1 MGEAVIHPPAD
12 SSGILGPSKTTAKQL
27 SPRTAIVIG
36 AGTGG
41 IATAARLA
49 KAGYEVT
56 VVEKND
62 FTGGRCS
69 LLYSSPS
76 SPQST
81 KGGKPNP
88 RSQYRFDQGPSLLLL
103 PNLFRET
110 FHDLDTSLEAEGVD
124 LLRCPVNYQIFFH
137 DGAVF
142 KPTTDLALMKRQI
155 EHYEG
160 KEGFERYLAWM
171 AESHRHYEL
180 SVEHVLHKNNDNIMT
195 VLTPFFARMA
205 LKLHPFES
213 IWSRASRYFK
223 TERLRRV
230 FTFATMYMGMSPFEA
245 PSTYSLLQ
253 YTEAAEGIWYP
264 KGGFQT
270 VLARL
275 VEVGVRLGVTYRLS
289 APVKRILTTPDG
301 KTAAGVELE
310 SGETL
315 KADTVVVNADLVYAY
330 SHLFPSASPDQS
342 ITQVAAAKAAAG
354 YAKSLRKRDASCS
367 SVSFYWSLSRKIPEL
382 GVHNIFLADE
392 YKESFDSI
400 FKRQTL
406 PNDPSFYVNVPSRID
421 STAAPEGCD
430 AVIVLVPVGHL
441 LRSKGNEEEV
451 SIEEQDWPA
460 LVARAR
466 EAVLRTISA
475 RTGCESLEKY
485 IIDEM
490 YNTPYTWEEKFNLDK
505 GAILG
510 LSHNFSNVL
519 CFRPSVR
526 ANGLKNAYFV
536 GASTYPGTGVPIV
549 LAGAK
554 ITTEEILSDA
564 GVEAPWA
571 KNEPVVQDKGVPQNG
586 RVGPLDRVKSNTAL
600 DKLWVLV
607 VLVVLL
613 WVGSQSR
620 LFDQAG
626 AGGGAHI
633 WDS

>member
-1 MGEAVIHPPAD
+1 MA
-12 SSGILGPSKTTAKQL
+12 AKQPL
-27 SPRTAIVIG
+27 PRTAIVIG
-36 AGTGG
+36 AGAGG

-49 KAGYEVT
+49 KAGYQVT

-62 FTGGRCS
+62 FIGGRCS

-76 SPQST
+76 QSQSQSQSKSKSA
-81 KGGKPNP
+81 KGGKPNH
-88 RSQYRFDQGPSLLLL
+88 RDQQRYRFDQGPSLLLL

-142 KPTTDLALMKRQI
+142 RPTTDLASMKRQI

-160 KEGFERYLAWM
+160 KDGFERYLAWM

-180 SVEHVLHKNNDNIMT
+180 SVEHVLHRNNDSVVA

-205 LKLHPFES
+205 LNLHPFEN
-213 IWSRASRYFK
+213 IWSRASRYFR

-253 YTEAAEGIWYP
+253 YTETAEGIWYP
-264 KGGFQT
+264 RGGFQT
-270 VLARL
+270 VLTRL
-275 VEVGVRLGVTYRLS
+275 VDVGVRLGVTYRLS
-289 APVKRILTTPDG
+289 APVRRLLTTPDG
-301 KTAAGVELE
+301 GTAAGVELE
-310 SGETL
+310 SGERL
-315 KADTVVVNADLVYAY
+315 KADIVVVNADLVYAY
-330 SHLFPSASPDQS
+330 SNLFPRASPDQG
-342 ITQVAAAKAAAG
+342 TAQAAAAKAAAG

-367 SVSFYWSLSRKIPEL
+367 SVSFYWSLSRQVPEL

-406 PNDPSFYVNVPSRID
+406 PDDPSFYVNVPSRID
-421 STAAPEGCD
+421 PGAAPAGCD

-441 LRSKGNEEEV
+441 LRSRGGGSDEV
-451 SIEEQDWPA
+451 EASEEQDWPA

-475 RTGCESLEKY
+475 RTGCEPLEGC
-485 IIDEM
+485 IVDEM
-490 YNTPYTWEEKFNLDK
+490 CNTPYTWEDKFNLDK

-510 LSHNFSNVL
+510 LSHNISNVL

-526 ANGLKNAYFV
+526 ARGLKKAYFV

-554 ITTEEILSDA
+554 ITTEEILKDE

-571 KNEPVVQDKGVPQNG
+571 RKEPVVQDKGVPQDG
-586 RVGPLDRVKSNTAL
+586 RAGPLDRVKSGNPIVDRLWAL
-600 DKLWVLV
+600 VIFVL
-607 VLVVLL
+607 LL

-620 LFDQAG
+620 LFRRDEWSRVG
-626 AGGGAHI
+626 EVEI
-633 WDS
+633 S